1 MKISK
6 ILSGL
11 MCAGMLCN
19 NVVEASVIA
28 ESNVSVENLALTFF
42 DAAAGGSV
50 LTPGIVP
57 GSDVVLSDV
66 GISFTGT
73 SVSATL
79 NGISDA
85 DSYTTLVTDP
95 LAVIAIDITSSLT
108 SGASLASA
116 ESKLDGNILTTG
128 ADGITDSNV
137 EVYGQ
142 SSGDANSQIIN
153 NLESV
158 FSFTVAGD
166 VYVDLSFDW
175 MLDVLVSVFDDG
187 GTGVATW
194 DLTVTLED
202 DCIGL
207 GCGSTLID
215 FDLSTLA
222 SVGTDQT
229 GTLNDV
235 GDLFDETIS
244 ASFSSGR
251 QLLAAGAYKL
261 NINQNTSAA
270 ANSVDVQAPA
280 TLAILGLSLLGVAGI
295 SRKKTNQ
302 A

>member
-11 MCAGMLCN
+11 MCAGILCT

-28 ESNVSVENLALTFF
+28 ESNVAVDDLALTFF

-50 LTPGIVP
+50 LTPGTAV
-57 GSDVVLSDV
+57 GSEVVLSDV
-66 GISFTGT
+66 DISFTGT
-73 SVSATL
+73 SISTTL

-95 LAVIAIDITSSLT
+95 FAVIAIDITSSQT

-153 NLESV
+153 NLESIFA
-158 FSFTVAGD
+158 FSVVDD
-166 VYVDLSFDW
+166 VWVDLSFDW

-194 DLTVTLED
+194 DLTVKLEN
-202 DCIGL
+202 DCIGF
-207 GCGSTLID
+207 GCGPALID
-215 FDLSTLA
+215 FDLSST
-222 SVGTDQT
+222 VGADQS

-235 GDLFDETIS
+235 GDLFDETVG

-251 QLLAAGAYKL
+251 VLLAAGAYTL

-270 ANSVDVQAPA
+270 ANSVDVPAPA
-280 TLAILGLSLLGVAGI
+280 SLAILGLSLLGVAVI